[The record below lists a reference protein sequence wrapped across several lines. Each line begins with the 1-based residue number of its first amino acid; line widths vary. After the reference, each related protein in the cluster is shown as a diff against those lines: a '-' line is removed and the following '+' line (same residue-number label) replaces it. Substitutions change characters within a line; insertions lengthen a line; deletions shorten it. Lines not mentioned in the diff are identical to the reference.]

1 MKILILFL
9 ICLNALFALDSN
21 ALFALDS
28 NALKTEIKKAYL
40 KEYKDLKLE
49 IETINLEIPEH
60 FSNAPILSYELNASN
75 KLKKDGV
82 VFLRLENE
90 PNLRLPVRYSVIGS
104 MQAFKS
110 IGAIKKDENITANNT
125 KKERV
130 FFGTLSNPLLE
141 GAIGKV
147 SAKNFIPPNTLLSAD
162 KTQALIIVRKN
173 DIITGVYEEGQI
185 SIEISLKALENGAL
199 NQIIQ
204 AKNLESNK
212 ILKAKVLS
220 GSKAQIL

>member
-1 MKILILFL
+1 MKIL
-9 ICLNALFALDSN
+9 ALFFMVLRTLLAMDTN
-21 ALFALDS
+21 M
-28 NALKTEIKKAYL
+28 LKTEIKEIYL

-49 IETINLEIPEH
+49 IETINLEIPER
-60 FSNAPILSYELNASN
+60 FSNASILSYELNASN

-125 KKERV
+125 QKERV
-130 FFGTLSNPLLE
+130 LFGVLSNPLLE
-141 GAIGKV
+141 GAIDKV
-147 SAKNFIPPNTLLSAD
+147 SAKHFIPPDTLLSMD

-220 GSKAQIL
+220 SSKAQIL

>member
-1 MKILILFL
+1 MVLRTLL
-9 ICLNALFALDSN
+9 AMDTNM
-21 ALFALDS
+21 
-28 NALKTEIKKAYL
+28 LKAEIKETYL
-40 KEYKDLKLE
+40 KEYQDLKLE
-49 IETINLEIPEH
+49 IETINLEIPER
-60 FSNAPILSYELNASN
+60 FSHAPILSYELSASS

-110 IGAIKKDENITANNT
+110 ISAIKKDENITANNT

-130 FFGTLSNPLLE
+130 LFGALSNPLLE
-141 GAIGKV
+141 GAIDRV
-147 SAKNFIPPNTLLSAD
+147 SAKNFIPPDTLLSAD

-185 SIEISLKALENGAL
+185 SIEISLKALENGTL

-220 GSKAQIL
+220 SSKAQIL

>member
-1 MKILILFL
+1 MKILTLFFMVL
-9 ICLNALFALDSN
+9 RTLLAMDTNM
-21 ALFALDS
+21 
-28 NALKTEIKKAYL
+28 LKTEIKETYL

-49 IETINLEIPEH
+49 IETIDLEIPER
-60 FSNAPILSYELNASN
+60 FSNTPILSYELNASN

-110 IGAIKKDENITANNT
+110 ISAIKKDENITANNT

-130 FFGTLSNPLLE
+130 LFGALSNPLLE
-141 GAIGKV
+141 GAIDKV
-147 SAKNFIPPNTLLSAD
+147 SAKHFIPPDTLLSMD

-220 GSKAQIL
+220 SSKAQIL

>member
-9 ICLNALFALDSN
+9 FCLNALFALDSN
-21 ALFALDS
+21 AL
-28 NALKTEIKKAYL
+28 KIGIKEAYL

-49 IETINLEIPEH
+49 IETINLEIPER
-60 FSNAPILSYELNASN
+60 FSNALILSYELNASN

-90 PNLRLPVRYSVIGS
+90 PNLRLPVRYSVVGS
-104 MQAFKS
+104 MQVFRS

-125 KKERV
+125 QKERV
-130 FFGTLSNPLLE
+130 LFGALSNPLLE

-220 GSKAQIL
+220 SSKVQIL

>member
-1 MKILILFL
+1 MKILTLFFMVL
-9 ICLNALFALDSN
+9 RTLLAMDTNM
-21 ALFALDS
+21 
-28 NALKTEIKKAYL
+28 LKAEIKAIYL
-40 KEYKDLKLE
+40 KEYQDLKLE
-49 IETINLEIPEH
+49 IETINLEIPER
-60 FSNAPILSYELNASN
+60 FSHASILSYELNASN

-110 IGAIKKDENITANNT
+110 ISAIKKDENITANNT
-125 KKERV
+125 QKERV
-130 FFGTLSNPLLE
+130 LFGALSNPLLE
-141 GAIGKV
+141 GAIDKV
-147 SAKNFIPPNTLLSAD
+147 SAKNFIPPNTLLSID

-173 DIITGVYEEGQI
+173 DIITGVYEKGQI

-220 GSKAQIL
+220 SSKAQIL

>member
-1 MKILILFL
+1 MKILILFFMVL
-9 ICLNALFALDSN
+9 RTLLAMDTNT
-21 ALFALDS
+21 
-28 NALKTEIKKAYL
+28 LKAEIKEAYL

-49 IETINLEIPEH
+49 IETINLEIPER
-60 FSNAPILSYELNASN
+60 FSHASILSYELSASN

-110 IGAIKKDENITANNT
+110 ISAIKKDENITANNT

-130 FFGTLSNPLLE
+130 LFGALSNPLLE
-141 GAIGKV
+141 GAIDRV
-147 SAKNFIPPNTLLSAD
+147 SAKNFIPPDTLLSMD

-220 GSKAQIL
+220 SSKVQIL

>member
-9 ICLNALFALDSN
+9 FCLNALFALDSN
-21 ALFALDS
+21 AL
-28 NALKTEIKKAYL
+28 KTGIKKAYL

-49 IETINLEIPEH
+49 IETIHLEIPER
-60 FSNAPILSYELNASN
+60 FSNASILSYELNASN

-130 FFGTLSNPLLE
+130 LFGALSNPLLE
-141 GAIGKV
+141 GAINKV
-147 SAKNFIPPNTLLSAD
+147 STKNFIPPNTLLSTD

-220 GSKAQIL
+220 SSKAQIL

>member
-1 MKILILFL
+1 MKIFILFFMV
-9 ICLNALFALDSN
+9 LNALLAMDIN
-21 ALFALDS
+21 T
-28 NALKTEIKKAYL
+28 LKTGIKETYL

-49 IETINLEIPEH
+49 IETINLEIPER
-60 FSNAPILSYELNASN
+60 FSHSLIISYELNPTN

-82 VFLRLENE
+82 VFLKLENE

-110 IGAIKKDENITANNT
+110 ISAIKKDENITANNT
-125 KKERV
+125 KKERIA
-130 FFGTLSNPLLE
+130 FGALSNPLLE
-141 GAIGKV
+141 GAIDKV
-147 SAKNFIPPNTLLSAD
+147 SAKNFIPPDTLLNAD
-162 KTQALIIVRKN
+162 KTQDLIIVRKN

-185 SIEISLKALENGAL
+185 SIEISLKALENGSL

-204 AKNLESNK
+204 AKNVESNK

-220 GSKAQIL
+220 SSKVQIL

>member
-1 MKILILFL
+1 MVLRTLL
-9 ICLNALFALDSN
+9 AMDTNM
-21 ALFALDS
+21 
-28 NALKTEIKKAYL
+28 LKAEIKAIYL

-49 IETINLEIPEH
+49 IETINLEIPER
-60 FSNAPILSYELNASN
+60 FSNASILSYELSASN

-130 FFGTLSNPLLE
+130 LFGALSNPLLE
-141 GAIGKV
+141 GAIDKV
-147 SAKNFIPPNTLLSAD
+147 SAKHFIPPDTLLSMD

-220 GSKAQIL
+220 SSKAQIL

>member
-9 ICLNALFALDSN
+9 ICSN

-49 IETINLEIPEH
+49 IETINLEIPER
-60 FSNAPILSYELNASN
+60 FSNAPISSYELNASN

-104 MQAFKS
+104 MQAFRS
-110 IGAIKKDENITANNT
+110 TGAIKKDENITANNT

-130 FFGTLSNPLLE
+130 LFGTLSNPLLE
-141 GAIGKV
+141 GAINKV
-147 SAKNFIPPNTLLSAD
+147 SAKNFIPPNTLLSTD

-220 GSKAQIL
+220 SSKAQIL

>member
-1 MKILILFL
+1 MKILTLFFMVL
-9 ICLNALFALDSN
+9 RTLLAMDTNM
-21 ALFALDS
+21 
-28 NALKTEIKKAYL
+28 LKTEIKEAYL

-49 IETINLEIPEH
+49 IETINLEIPER
-60 FSNAPILSYELNASN
+60 FSNASILSYELNASN

-110 IGAIKKDENITANNT
+110 ISAIKKDENITANNT

-130 FFGTLSNPLLE
+130 LFGALSNPLLE
-141 GAIGKV
+141 GAIDKV
-147 SAKNFIPPNTLLSAD
+147 SAKHFIPPDTLLSMD

-220 GSKAQIL
+220 SSKAQIL

>member
-1 MKILILFL
+1 MKILTLFL
-9 ICLNALFALDSN
+9 IGLNALFALDLN
-21 ALFALDS
+21 V
-28 NALKTEIKKAYL
+28 LKTGIKEIYL

-49 IETINLEIPEH
+49 IETINLEIPER
-60 FSNAPILSYELNASN
+60 FSHAPILSYELNASN

-130 FFGTLSNPLLE
+130 
-141 GAIGKV
+141 
-147 SAKNFIPPNTLLSAD
+147 
-162 KTQALIIVRKN
+162 
-173 DIITGVYEEGQI
+173 
-185 SIEISLKALENGAL
+185 
-199 NQIIQ
+199 
-204 AKNLESNK
+204 
-212 ILKAKVLS
+212 
-220 GSKAQIL
+220 

>member
-1 MKILILFL
+1 MKILTLFFMVL
-9 ICLNALFALDSN
+9 RTLLAMDTNT
-21 ALFALDS
+21 
-28 NALKTEIKKAYL
+28 LKTEIKAIYL

-49 IETINLEIPEH
+49 IETINLEIPER
-60 FSNAPILSYELNASN
+60 FSHASILSYELSASN

-82 VFLRLENE
+82 VFLKLENE

-110 IGAIKKDENITANNT
+110 ISAIKKDENITSNNT
-125 KKERV
+125 QKERV
-130 FFGTLSNPLLE
+130 LFGTLSNPLLE
-141 GAIGKV
+141 GAIDKV

-220 GSKAQIL
+220 SSKAQIL

>member
-1 MKILILFL
+1 MVLRTLL
-9 ICLNALFALDSN
+9 AMDTNM
-21 ALFALDS
+21 
-28 NALKTEIKKAYL
+28 LKTEIKETYL

-49 IETINLEIPEH
+49 IETINLEIPER
-60 FSNAPILSYELNASN
+60 FSHASILSYELNASN

-82 VFLRLENE
+82 VFLKLENE

-104 MQAFKS
+104 MQVFKS
-110 IGAIKKDENITANNT
+110 ANAIKKDENITANNT

-130 FFGTLSNPLLE
+130 LFGALSNPLLE
-141 GAIGKV
+141 GAIDRV
-147 SAKNFIPPNTLLSAD
+147 SAKHFIPPDTLLSTD

-185 SIEISLKALENGAL
+185 SIEISLKALENGVL

-220 GSKAQIL
+220 SSKAQIL

>member
-1 MKILILFL
+1 MKILTLFFMVL
-9 ICLNALFALDSN
+9 RTLLAMDTNM
-21 ALFALDS
+21 
-28 NALKTEIKKAYL
+28 LKAEIKEAYL

-49 IETINLEIPEH
+49 IETINLEIPER
-60 FSNAPILSYELNASN
+60 FSNASILSYELSASN

-82 VFLRLENE
+82 VFLRLKNE

-125 KKERV
+125 QKERV
-130 FFGTLSNPLLE
+130 LFGALSNPLLE
-141 GAIGKV
+141 GAIDRV
-147 SAKNFIPPNTLLSAD
+147 SAKHFIPPNTLLSTD

>member
-9 ICLNALFALDSN
+9 MCLNALFALDSN
-21 ALFALDS
+21 T
-28 NALKTEIKKAYL
+28 LKIGIKEAYL

-49 IETINLEIPEH
+49 IETINLEIPER
-60 FSNAPILSYELNASN
+60 FSNALILSYELNASN

-90 PNLRLPVRYSVIGS
+90 PNLRLPVRYSVVGS
-104 MQAFKS
+104 MQAFRS

-125 KKERV
+125 QKERV
-130 FFGTLSNPLLE
+130 LFGVLSNPLLE

-185 SIEISLKALENGAL
+185 SIEISLKALENGVL

-220 GSKAQIL
+220 SSKAQIL

>member
-9 ICLNALFALDSN
+9 FCLN

-49 IETINLEIPEH
+49 IETIHLEIPER
-60 FSNAPILSYELNASN
+60 FSNASILSYELNASN

-90 PNLRLPVRYSVIGS
+90 PNLRLPVRYSVIAS

-110 IGAIKKDENITANNT
+110 TGAIKKDENITANNT
-125 KKERV
+125 QKERV
-130 FFGTLSNPLLE
+130 LFGTLSNPLLE
-141 GAIGKV
+141 GAINKV
-147 SAKNFIPPNTLLSAD
+147 SAKNFIPPNTLLSMD

-199 NQIIQ
+199 HQIIQ

-220 GSKAQIL
+220 GSKVQIL

>member
-1 MKILILFL
+1 MVLRMLL
-9 ICLNALFALDSN
+9 AMDTSM
-21 ALFALDS
+21 
-28 NALKTEIKKAYL
+28 LKAEIKEAYL
-40 KEYKDLKLE
+40 KEYQDLKLE
-49 IETINLEIPEH
+49 IETINLEIPER
-60 FSNAPILSYELNASN
+60 FSNASILSYELSTSN

-110 IGAIKKDENITANNT
+110 ISAIKKDENITANNT
-125 KKERV
+125 QKERIP
-130 FFGTLSNPLLE
+130 FGTLSNPLLE
-141 GAIGKV
+141 GAIDKV
-147 SAKNFIPPNTLLSAD
+147 SAKHFIPPNTLLSTD

-220 GSKAQIL
+220 SSKVQIL

>member
-21 ALFALDS
+21 AL
-28 NALKTEIKKAYL
+28 KTEIKEAYL

-49 IETINLEIPEH
+49 IETINLEIPER
-60 FSNAPILSYELNASN
+60 FSNALILSYELNTSN

-90 PNLRLPVRYSVIGS
+90 PNLRLPVRYSVVGS
-104 MQAFKS
+104 MQTFKS

-130 FFGTLSNPLLE
+130 LFGTLSNPLLE

-220 GSKAQIL
+220 SSKAQIL

>member
-1 MKILILFL
+1 MKILILFFMVL
-9 ICLNALFALDSN
+9 RTLLAMDTNM
-21 ALFALDS
+21 
-28 NALKTEIKKAYL
+28 LKTEIKETYL

-49 IETINLEIPEH
+49 IETINLEIPER
-60 FSNAPILSYELNASN
+60 FSHASILSYELNASN

-130 FFGTLSNPLLE
+130 LFGTLSNPLLE
-141 GAIGKV
+141 GAIDKV
-147 SAKNFIPPNTLLSAD
+147 SAKNFIPPDTLLSAD

-220 GSKAQIL
+220 SSKAQIL

>member
-1 MKILILFL
+1 MKILTLFFMVL
-9 ICLNALFALDSN
+9 RTLLAMDTNM
-21 ALFALDS
+21 
-28 NALKTEIKKAYL
+28 LKAEIKAIYL

-49 IETINLEIPEH
+49 IETINLEIPER
-60 FSNAPILSYELNASN
+60 FSHASILSYELSASN

-82 VFLRLENE
+82 VFLKLENE

-110 IGAIKKDENITANNT
+110 ISAIKKDENITANNT
-125 KKERV
+125 QKERV
-130 FFGTLSNPLLE
+130 LFGALSNPLLE
-141 GAIGKV
+141 GAIDRV
-147 SAKNFIPPNTLLSAD
+147 SAKHFIPPDTLLSMD

-220 GSKAQIL
+220 SSKAQIL

>member
-1 MKILILFL
+1 MKILTLFFMVL
-9 ICLNALFALDSN
+9 RTLLAMDTNM
-21 ALFALDS
+21 
-28 NALKTEIKKAYL
+28 LKAEIKAIYL
-40 KEYKDLKLE
+40 KEYQDLKLE
-49 IETINLEIPEH
+49 IETINLEIPER
-60 FSNAPILSYELNASN
+60 FSHASILSYELNASN

-110 IGAIKKDENITANNT
+110 ISAIKKDENITANNT

-130 FFGTLSNPLLE
+130 LFGALSNPLLE
-141 GAIGKV
+141 SAIDKV
-147 SAKNFIPPNTLLSAD
+147 SAKHFIPPDTLLSAD

-220 GSKAQIL
+220 SSKAQIL

>member
-9 ICLNALFALDSN
+9 FCLN

-49 IETINLEIPEH
+49 IETIKLEIPER
-60 FSNAPILSYELNASN
+60 FSNALILSYELNASN

-125 KKERV
+125 QKERV
-130 FFGTLSNPLLE
+130 LFGTLSNPLLE
-141 GAIGKV
+141 GAINKV
-147 SAKNFIPPNTLLSAD
+147 SAKNFIPPNTLLSTD

-220 GSKAQIL
+220 SSKVQIL

>member
-21 ALFALDS
+21 AL
-28 NALKTEIKKAYL
+28 KTGIKEAYL

-49 IETINLEIPEH
+49 IETINLEIPER

-90 PNLRLPVRYSVIGS
+90 PNLRLPVRYSVVGS
-104 MQAFKS
+104 MQVFRS

-125 KKERV
+125 QKERV
-130 FFGTLSNPLLE
+130 LFGALSNPLLE
-141 GAIGKV
+141 GTIGKV

-185 SIEISLKALENGAL
+185 SIEISLKALENGTL

-220 GSKAQIL
+220 SSKVQIL

>member
-1 MKILILFL
+1 MKILILFFMVL
-9 ICLNALFALDSN
+9 RTLLAMDTNT
-21 ALFALDS
+21 
-28 NALKTEIKKAYL
+28 LKTEIKAIYL

-49 IETINLEIPEH
+49 IETINLEIPER
-60 FSNAPILSYELNASN
+60 FSHASILSYELNASH

-110 IGAIKKDENITANNT
+110 IEAIKKDENITANNT

-130 FFGTLSNPLLE
+130 LFGALSNPLLE
-141 GAIGKV
+141 GAIDKV
-147 SAKNFIPPNTLLSAD
+147 SAKNFIPPNTLLSTD

-185 SIEISLKALENGAL
+185 SIEISLKALENGVL

-220 GSKAQIL
+220 SSKAQIL

>member
-1 MKILILFL
+1 MKILTLFFMVL
-9 ICLNALFALDSN
+9 RTLLAMDTNM
-21 ALFALDS
+21 
-28 NALKTEIKKAYL
+28 LKAEIKAIYL

-49 IETINLEIPEH
+49 IETINLEIPER
-60 FSNAPILSYELNASN
+60 FSHASILSYELSASN

-110 IGAIKKDENITANNT
+110 TSAIKKDENITANNT

-130 FFGTLSNPLLE
+130 LFGALSNPLLE
-141 GAIGKV
+141 GAIDRV
-147 SAKNFIPPNTLLSAD
+147 STKHFIPPDTLLSAD

-220 GSKAQIL
+220 SSKAQIL

>member
-1 MKILILFL
+1 MKILTLFFMVL
-9 ICLNALFALDSN
+9 RTLLAMDTNM
-21 ALFALDS
+21 
-28 NALKTEIKKAYL
+28 LKAEIKAIYL
-40 KEYKDLKLE
+40 KEYQDLKLE
-49 IETINLEIPEH
+49 IETINLEIPER
-60 FSNAPILSYELNASN
+60 FSHASILSYELNASN

-110 IGAIKKDENITANNT
+110 ISAIKKDENITANNT
-125 KKERV
+125 QKERV
-130 FFGTLSNPLLE
+130 LFGALSNPLLE
-141 GAIGKV
+141 GAIDKV
-147 SAKNFIPPNTLLSAD
+147 SAKNFIPPNTLLSID

-220 GSKAQIL
+220 SSKAQIL

>member
-21 ALFALDS
+21 ALKA
-28 NALKTEIKKAYL
+28 AIKKAYL

-49 IETINLEIPEH
+49 IETINLEIPER
-60 FSNAPILSYELNASN
+60 FSNASILSYELNASN

-125 KKERV
+125 QKERV
-130 FFGTLSNPLLE
+130 LFGTLSNPLLE
-141 GAIGKV
+141 GTINKV
-147 SAKNFIPPNTLLSAD
+147 SAKNFIPPNTLLSTD

-220 GSKAQIL
+220 SSKVQIL

>member
-9 ICLNALFALDSN
+9 ICLN

-49 IETINLEIPEH
+49 IETINLEIPER

-90 PNLRLPVRYSVIGS
+90 PNLRLPVRYSVVGS
-104 MQAFKS
+104 MQVFRS

-125 KKERV
+125 QKERV
-130 FFGTLSNPLLE
+130 LFGALSNPLLE

-220 GSKAQIL
+220 SSKAQIL

>member
-1 MKILILFL
+1 MKILILFFMVL
-9 ICLNALFALDSN
+9 RTLLAMDTNM
-21 ALFALDS
+21 
-28 NALKTEIKKAYL
+28 LKTEIKEAYL

-49 IETINLEIPEH
+49 IETIHLEIPER
-60 FSNAPILSYELNASN
+60 FSHASILSYELSASN

-82 VFLRLENE
+82 VFLKLENE

-110 IGAIKKDENITANNT
+110 ISTIKKDENITANNT

-130 FFGTLSNPLLE
+130 LFGALSNPLLE
-141 GAIGKV
+141 GAIDKV
-147 SAKNFIPPNTLLSAD
+147 SAKHFIPPDTLLSTD

-220 GSKAQIL
+220 SSKAQIL

>member
-1 MKILILFL
+1 MKIFILFL
-9 ICLNALFALDSN
+9 MGLNALFALD
-21 ALFALDS
+21 L
-28 NALKTEIKKAYL
+28 NALKTEIKETYL

-49 IETINLEIPEH
+49 IETINLEIPER
-60 FSNAPILSYELNASN
+60 FSHSSIISYELNPTN

-82 VFLRLENE
+82 VFLKLENE

-110 IGAIKKDENITANNT
+110 ASAIKKDENITANNT

-130 FFGTLSNPLLE
+130 LFGALSNPLLE
-141 GAIGKV
+141 GAIDRV
-147 SAKNFIPPNTLLSAD
+147 SAKNFIPPDTLLSAD

-220 GSKAQIL
+220 GSKVQIL

>member
-9 ICLNALFALDSN
+9 ICLN

-49 IETINLEIPEH
+49 IETINLEIPER
-60 FSNAPILSYELNASN
+60 FSNTPISSYELNASN

-130 FFGTLSNPLLE
+130 LFGALSNPLLE

-185 SIEISLKALENGAL
+185 SIEISLKALENGVL

-220 GSKAQIL
+220 SSKVQIL

>member
-9 ICLNALFALDSN
+9 FCLNV
-21 ALFALDS
+21 LFALDS

-49 IETINLEIPEH
+49 IETINLEIPER

-130 FFGTLSNPLLE
+130 LFGTLSNPLLE
-141 GAIGKV
+141 GAINKV

-199 NQIIQ
+199 NQTIQ

-220 GSKAQIL
+220 SSKAQIL

>member
-1 MKILILFL
+1 MKILTLFFMVL
-9 ICLNALFALDSN
+9 RTLLAMDTNM
-21 ALFALDS
+21 
-28 NALKTEIKKAYL
+28 LKTEIKKAYL

-49 IETINLEIPEH
+49 IETIHLEIPER

-110 IGAIKKDENITANNT
+110 VGAIKKDENITANNT
-125 KKERV
+125 QKERV
-130 FFGTLSNPLLE
+130 LFGVLSNPLLE
-141 GAIGKV
+141 GAIDKV

-204 AKNLESNK
+204 AKNVESNK

-220 GSKAQIL
+220 SSKVQIL

>member
-1 MKILILFL
+1 MKILILFFMVL
-9 ICLNALFALDSN
+9 RTLLAMDTNM
-21 ALFALDS
+21 
-28 NALKTEIKKAYL
+28 LKSEIKETYL

-49 IETINLEIPEH
+49 IETINLEIPER
-60 FSNAPILSYELNASN
+60 FSNALILSYELNASN

-125 KKERV
+125 KKERIL
-130 FFGTLSNPLLE
+130 FGALSNPLLE
-141 GAIGKV
+141 GAINKV
-147 SAKNFIPPNTLLSAD
+147 SAKNFIPPNTLLSVD

-220 GSKAQIL
+220 SSKAQIL

>member
-9 ICLNALFALDSN
+9 MCLN

-28 NALKTEIKKAYL
+28 NALKTEIKEAYL

-49 IETINLEIPEH
+49 IETINLEIPER

-104 MQAFKS
+104 MQVFKS
-110 IGAIKKDENITANNT
+110 MGAIKKDENITASNT
-125 KKERV
+125 QKERV
-130 FFGTLSNPLLE
+130 LFGTLSNPLLE

-220 GSKAQIL
+220 SSKAQIL

>member
-1 MKILILFL
+1 MKILTLFFMVL
-9 ICLNALFALDSN
+9 RTLLAMDTNM
-21 ALFALDS
+21 
-28 NALKTEIKKAYL
+28 LKTEIKEAYL

-49 IETINLEIPEH
+49 IETINLEIPER
-60 FSNAPILSYELNASN
+60 FSNASILSYELNASN

-110 IGAIKKDENITANNT
+110 ISAIKKDENITANNT

-130 FFGTLSNPLLE
+130 LFGTLSNPLLE
-141 GAIGKV
+141 GAINKV

-220 GSKAQIL
+220 SSRAQIL

>member
-1 MKILILFL
+1 MKILILFFMVL
-9 ICLNALFALDSN
+9 RTLLAMDTNM
-21 ALFALDS
+21 
-28 NALKTEIKKAYL
+28 LKTEIKEAYL

-49 IETINLEIPEH
+49 IETIHLEIPER
-60 FSNAPILSYELNASN
+60 FSNASILSYELNASN

-110 IGAIKKDENITANNT
+110 ASAIKKDENITADNT

-130 FFGTLSNPLLE
+130 FFGALSNPLLE
-141 GAIGKV
+141 GTIGKV

-173 DIITGVYEEGQI
+173 DIITGVYEEEQI
-185 SIEISLKALENGAL
+185 SIEISLKALENGTL

-220 GSKAQIL
+220 SSKAQIL

>member
-1 MKILILFL
+1 MKILTLFFMVL
-9 ICLNALFALDSN
+9 RTLLAMDTNM
-21 ALFALDS
+21 
-28 NALKTEIKKAYL
+28 LKAEIKEAYL

-49 IETINLEIPEH
+49 IETINLEIPER
-60 FSNAPILSYELNASN
+60 FSHASISSYELSASN

-110 IGAIKKDENITANNT
+110 VSAIKKDENITANNT

-130 FFGTLSNPLLE
+130 LFGVLSNPLLE
-141 GAIGKV
+141 GAIDRV
-147 SAKNFIPPNTLLSAD
+147 SAKHFIPPDTLLSMD

>member
-1 MKILILFL
+1 MKILTLFFMVL
-9 ICLNALFALDSN
+9 RTLLAMDTNM
-21 ALFALDS
+21 
-28 NALKTEIKKAYL
+28 LKTEIKAIYL

-49 IETINLEIPEH
+49 IETINLEIPER
-60 FSNAPILSYELNASN
+60 FSNASILSYELNASN

-110 IGAIKKDENITANNT
+110 ASAIKKDENITASNT

-130 FFGTLSNPLLE
+130 LFGALSNPLLE
-141 GAIGKV
+141 GAIDKV
-147 SAKNFIPPNTLLSAD
+147 SAKHFIPPDTLLSVD

-220 GSKAQIL
+220 SSKAQIL